1 MAIVM
6 LMTMMMMIV
15 VMVMMPTVMGDDDD
29 VASSPSMSSD
39 QPIPSFNMICIRVVE
54 FRAHTPII
62 QPNFGFEEGD

>member
-1 MAIVM
+1 MVIVM

-15 VMVMMPTVMGDDDD
+15 AMVMMVIVVGDDYD

-54 FRAHTPII
+54 FRVPTPII
-62 QPNFGFEEGD
+62 QQNFGFEEGD